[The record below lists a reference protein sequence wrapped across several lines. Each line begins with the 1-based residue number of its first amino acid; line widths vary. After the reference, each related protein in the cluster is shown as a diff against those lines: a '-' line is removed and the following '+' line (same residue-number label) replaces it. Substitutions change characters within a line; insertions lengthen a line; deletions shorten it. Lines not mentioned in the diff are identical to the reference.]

1 MILAIGEI
9 MFDHFPGYRRVGGA
23 PLNFSYHLKKLGFP
37 ARLITRVGDD
47 KEGRELQGL
56 LQMSGFDEKDLQIDP
71 EHRTGTVNVTIE
83 GDGVPT
89 FDILPDVAFDHLE
102 MNESVRSAI
111 NQDPELIYFGT
122 LVQRTSK
129 VRRFMEAVFSYTGKA
144 PRFFCDLN
152 LRPRCYSREI
162 VEASLLRADV
172 LKLNEEELEIITDL
186 LDGNGSGNDQCHYIM
201 ERYGIGMLALTR
213 GEKGSEIHSGERS
226 HTIGP
231 VEGTTVADTV
241 GAGDAYSSILAIG
254 YLGGWYP
261 ERILKTASRFS
272 AGICQIEGALP
283 DADLIYDEFQ
293 ELVGEG
299 TIGAGV

>member
-9 MFDHFPGYRRVGGA
+9 LFDHFPGYRRVGGA

-37 ARLITRVGDD
+37 ARLVSRVGDD
-47 KEGRELQGL
+47 QEGRELQSL
-56 LQMSGFDEKDLQIDP
+56 LQMSGFEEEDLQIDP
-71 EHRTGTVNVTIE
+71 KHRTGAVNVTVD

-89 FDILPDVAFDHLE
+89 FDVLPDAAFDHLE
-102 MNESVRSAI
+102 MNKSVRSVI
-111 NQDPELIYFGT
+111 NQDPELVYYGT

-129 VRRFMEAVFSYTGKA
+129 VRRFMEAVFSYTGKST
-144 PRFFCDLN
+144 RSFCDLN

-172 LKLNEEELEIITDL
+172 LKLNEEELETITGFL
-186 LDGNGSGNDQCHYIM
+186 GGNGSEKDQCHCIM

-213 GEKGSEIHSGERS
+213 GEKGSEIHSGEGN

-231 VEGTTVADTV
+231 VEGTPVADTV

-254 YLGGWYP
+254 YLGGWHP
-261 ERILKTASRFS
+261 EKILKTASMFS
-272 AGICQIEGALP
+272 AGICRIEGALP
-283 DADLIYDEFQ
+283 ETDLIYDEFKK
-293 ELVGEG
+293 LVGEKDDEK
-299 TIGAGV
+299 